1 MNAAVSRRP
10 GSAAG
15 TRSQVFFWAL
25 LVLLI
30 SAVVALRTQVLVVPC
45 VQPPV
50 GAISDR
56 WLAAYVLP
64 PDDGFPS
71 YPPLC
76 MVTFQLK

>member
-1 MNAAVSRRP
+1 MNATVSRA
-10 GSAAG
+10 GSATIA
-15 TRSQVFFWAL
+15 RPQVLFWVL
-25 LVLLI
+25 LVLLVI
-30 SAVVALRTQVLVVPC
+30 AVVVLRTQVLVVPC
-45 VQPPV
+45 EPAPV

-76 MVTFQLK
+76 MVAFQLK